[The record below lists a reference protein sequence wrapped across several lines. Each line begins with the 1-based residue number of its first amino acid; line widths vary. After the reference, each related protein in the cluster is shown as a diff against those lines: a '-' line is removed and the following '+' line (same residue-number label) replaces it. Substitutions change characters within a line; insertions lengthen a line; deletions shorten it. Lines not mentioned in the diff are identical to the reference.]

1 MTSVF
6 AIILLAPPQSLVW
19 TSWGDKWLWPLWE
32 ASVLICRDTGRVRV
46 KEKWVTCG
54 LMVEGRSL
62 LCSKHELSLKVN
74 IALSWK
80 KACHKFMYSRG
91 QSGDRCTEIR
101 GQGNPR
107 CSLNNGLTE
116 YIFLT
121 ISRCEQQ
128 SHMGDLFLLQQKSI
142 GHDTNILFQEKSNS
156 TKSSLSRK
164 FKEKQFLLSVLM
176 NTIKW

>member
-1 MTSVF
+1 
-6 AIILLAPPQSLVW
+6 
-19 TSWGDKWLWPLWE
+19 
-32 ASVLICRDTGRVRV
+32 
-46 KEKWVTCG
+46 
-54 LMVEGRSL
+54 
-62 LCSKHELSLKVN
+62 
-74 IALSWK
+74 
-80 KACHKFMYSRG
+80 MYSRG

-121 ISRCEQQ
+121 ISRCKQQ

-156 TKSSLSRK
+156 TKTSLSRK

-176 NTIKW
+176 NTIK